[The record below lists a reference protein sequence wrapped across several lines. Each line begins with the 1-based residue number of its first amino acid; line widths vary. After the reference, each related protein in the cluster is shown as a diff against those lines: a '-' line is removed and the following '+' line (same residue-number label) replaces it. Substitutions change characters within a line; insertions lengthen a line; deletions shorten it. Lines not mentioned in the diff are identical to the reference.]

1 MFTPEQQA
9 EIDRLIDEATS
20 GLKAKNDQLL
30 AEKKKLQKDQAI
42 DPAQVDMLESALDTA
57 KAELSRM
64 TKEHK
69 AALKSAEAATKAL
82 EAEQTAVQ
90 KLVVDNGL
98 TDALTKAGVTNPTH
112 LKAAKALLNGDI
124 KLEIEGDQR
133 VAKMGSKTLLD
144 AIKEWAAGDE
154 GKHFVAAQANSG
166 GGAAGGGGKGGA
178 APTMTRAQFDTLDP
192 VAKTQTMRS
201 GTVLTEA

>member
-1 MFTPEQQA
+1 MFTAEQQA

-30 AEKKKLQKDQAI
+30 AEKKKLQKDHAI
-42 DPAQVDMLESALDTA
+42 DPAEVERLESALDTA

-69 AALKSAEAATKAL
+69 AAVKSAEVATKAL

-98 TDALTKAGVTNPTH
+98 TDALTKAGVTNPFH

-133 VAKMGSKTLLD
+133 VARMGSKPLLD

-178 APTMTRAQFDTLDP
+178 APTMTRAQFDALDP
-192 VAKTQTMRS
+192 VAKSQTMRS

>member
-1 MFTPEQQA
+1 MFTAEQQA

-30 AEKKKLQKDQAI
+30 AEKKKLQKDHAI
-42 DPAQVDMLESALDTA
+42 DPAEVERLESALDTA

-69 AALKSAEAATKAL
+69 TAIKSAEAATKAL
-82 EAEQTAVQ
+82 EAEQSAVQ
-90 KLVVDNGL
+90 RLVVDNGL

-133 VAKMGSKTLLD
+133 VAKMGSKPLLD

-178 APTMTRAQFDTLDP
+178 APTMTRAQFDALDP
-192 VAKTQTMRS
+192 VAKSQTMKS

>member
-1 MFTPEQQA
+1 MFTPEQPA

-30 AEKKKLQKDQAI
+30 AEKKKLQKDHAI
-42 DPAQVDMLESALDTA
+42 DPAEVERLESALDTA

-69 AALKSAEAATKAL
+69 AAIKSAEVATKAL
-82 EAEQTAVQ
+82 EAEQSAVQ

-112 LKAAKALLNGDI
+112 LKAAKALLGNDI

-133 VAKMGSKTLLD
+133 VAKMGSKPLLD

-178 APTMTRAQFDTLDP
+178 APTMTRAQFDALDP
-192 VAKTQTMRS
+192 VAKSQTMRS